1 MFVLIVGHDLER
13 SADLSATLTALG
25 LDWTVKWVGE
35 AAEAQA
41 LLEGRGVD
49 VLAVDGGE
57 ARGIDV
63 LRRAREKNP
72 TAVRLLLLPP
82 GAEPSAAAIDIAHRH
97 LGLPLQAN
105 AMVDAVE
112 GIGELFEVLD
122 NPDLKS
128 KVGAIAQLPPSPES
142 YLAISKALADPNV
155 GAAQVVSMLTKDPAL
170 VAKVLRVCNSAFFSG
185 GRPVADLKA
194 AVVRLG
200 LETLRRVVLAAEAL
214 SANNGPDAETV
225 RRRAFFA
232 SQLAARL
239 LPGPSAEMAATAA
252 MLAELGRL
260 LPGFKDAYGK
270 DGNAS
275 YADAGAWL
283 LGLWG
288 LPMPIV
294 EGVAFHLEPTRSRQ
308 RGFWIPGAVHV
319 AHALVG
325 SIPLDEAWLDASGLR
340 DKLPEWQRIH
350 QKLADAESA

>member
-1 MFVLIVGHDLER
+1 MFVLIVGRDLER
-13 SADLSATLTALG
+13 RSELAETLAQLG
-25 LDWTVKWVGE
+25 LEWKVEWVGE
-35 AAEAQA
+35 TAEAMA

-49 VLAVDGGE
+49 VIAVDGGE
-57 ARGIDV
+57 ARGVDL
-63 LRRAREKNP
+63 LRRAREKHP
-72 TAVRLLLLPP
+72 QAVRLLLLPP
-82 GAEPSAAAIDIAHRH
+82 GAEPSASAIDIAHRH
-97 LGLPLQAN
+97 LGLPLQAG
-105 AMVDAVE
+105 ALVEAVE

-122 NPDLKS
+122 NPDLKA
-128 KVGAIAQLPPSPES
+128 KVGAIAQLPPAPDT

-155 GAAQVVSMLTKDPAL
+155 GAAQVVQMLSRDPAL

-214 SANNGPDAETV
+214 SANNGPEAEAI

-232 SQLAARL
+232 SQLAGRL
-239 LPGPSAEMAATAA
+239 LPGPSAEMASTAA
-252 MLAELGRL
+252 LLAELGRL
-260 LPGFKDAYGK
+260 LPGFRDARGG
-270 DGNAS
+270 DGQAS

-294 EGVAFHLEPTRSRQ
+294 EGVAFHLQPARSRQ

-325 SIPLDEAWLDASGLR
+325 GIALDEAWLDAAGLR
-340 DKLPEWQRIH
+340 DKLPEWQRLAG
-350 QKLADAESA
+350 KLADLETA

>member
-1 MFVLIVGHDLER
+1 MFVLIVGRDLQQ
-13 SADLSATLTALG
+13 SADLSATLTSLG
-25 LDWTVKWVGE
+25 LDWRVDWVGE
-35 AAEAQA
+35 AAEAQT
-41 LLEGRGVD
+41 LLDAGTVD
-49 VLAVDGGE
+49 VIAVDGGE
-57 ARGIDV
+57 ARGIEV

-72 TAVRLLLLPP
+72 QAVRLLLLPP
-82 GAEPSAAAIDIAHRH
+82 GAEPSASAIDIAHRH

-105 AMVDAVE
+105 SLVEAVE
-112 GIGELFEVLD
+112 GIGELFEVLE
-122 NPDLKS
+122 NSDLKS
-128 KVGAIAQLPPSPES
+128 RIGAIAQLPPAPET
-142 YLAISKALADPNV
+142 YLGISKALSDPSV
-155 GAAQVVSMLTKDPAL
+155 SAAQVVQMLTKDPAL

-185 GRPVADLKA
+185 GRPVADLKS

-214 SANNGPDAETV
+214 SANNGPDAEII

-232 SQLAARL
+232 SQLAGRL

-252 MLAELGRL
+252 LLAELGRL
-260 LPGFKDAYGK
+260 LPGFNDAYGK
-270 DGNAS
+270 DGKPSFAE
-275 YADAGAWL
+275 AGALL

-294 EGVAFHLEPTRSRQ
+294 EGVAFHLQPARSRQ

-325 SIPLDEAWLDASGLR
+325 SIPLDESWLAESGLT

-350 QKLADAESA
+350 AKLADAENA

>member
-1 MFVLIVGHDLER
+1 MDVLIVGRDLQR
-13 SADLSATLTALG
+13 GADLSATLAALG
-25 LDWTVKWVGE
+25 LDWTVE
-35 AAEAQA
+35 SLADAAEAQA
-41 LLEGRGVD
+41 RLERGGVD
-49 VLAVDGGE
+49 VVAVDGGE
-57 ARGIDV
+57 ARGVDV
-63 LRRAREKNP
+63 LRRARDKIP
-72 TAVRLLLLPP
+72 QAVRLLLLPP

-97 LGLPLQAN
+97 LGLPLQAH
-105 AMVDAVE
+105 ALVEAVE

-128 KVGAIAQLPPSPES
+128 KVGAIAQLPPSPET
-142 YLAISKALADPNV
+142 YLAISKALSDPNV
-155 GAAQVVSMLTKDPAL
+155 GAAQVVQMLTKDPAL

-200 LETLRRVVLAAEAL
+200 LETLRRIVLAAEAL
-214 SANNGPDAETV
+214 SANTGPEAEAV
-225 RRRAFFA
+225 RRRAFFS

-252 MLAELGRL
+252 LLAELGRL
-260 LPGFKDAYGK
+260 LPGFKDANGE
-270 DGNAS
+270 GGGAS

-294 EGVAFHLEPTRSRQ
+294 EGVAFHRQPARSRQ

-325 SIPLDEAWLDASGLR
+325 STPLDEAWLDASGLR
-340 DKLPEWQRIH
+340 EKLPDWQRVH
-350 QKLADAESA
+350 DRLADAASA

>member
-1 MFVLIVGHDLER
+1 MLVLIVGHDLQR
-13 SADLSATLTALG
+13 SADLSATLTSLG
-25 LDWTVKWVGE
+25 LDWTVQWVAE

-49 VLAVDGGE
+49 VVAVDGGD
-57 ARGIDV
+57 ARGIEV
-63 LRRAREKNP
+63 LRRAREKTP
-72 TAVRLLLLPP
+72 QAVRLLLLPP

-105 AMVDAVE
+105 ALVEAVE

-122 NPDLKS
+122 NPDLKAR
-128 KVGAIAQLPPSPES
+128 VGAIAQLPPAPTT

-155 GAAQVVSMLTKDPAL
+155 GAAQVVGMLTKDPAL

-214 SANNGPDAETV
+214 SANNGADAETI

-232 SQLAARL
+232 SQLAGRL
-239 LPGPSAEMAATAA
+239 LPGPSSEMAATAA
-252 MLAELGRL
+252 LLAELGRL
-260 LPGFKDAYGK
+260 LPGLQDAYGE
-270 DGNAS
+270 DGQAS

-294 EGVAFHLEPTRSRQ
+294 EGVAFHLRPARSRQ
-308 RGFWIPGAVHV
+308 HGFWIPGAVHV

-325 SIPLDEAWLDASGLR
+325 SIALDEGWLDASGLR

-350 QKLADAESA
+350 DKLADAEST